1 MVGLFSI
8 DNVMPPF
15 AEVEMTQ
22 CLPGQKNTDT
32 GGQGGDVV
40 EEDPAEDWPNNFDI
54 ELWGSR
60 GIGIG
65 MFIVVWVVI
74 EEAPAIGTTGS
85 PDALEEFIP
94 DDDAAGE
101 GDIKRAGLLGARP
114 PRVKLMTQ

>member
-8 DNVMPPF
+8 DNVMRSF
-15 AEVEMTQ
+15 AEIEMTQ
-22 CLPGQKNTDT
+22 CFPGKKNTDT

-40 EEDPAEDWPNNFDI
+40 EDDPAEDGPTNFDI
-54 ELWGSR
+54 ELWESR
-60 GIGIG
+60 GIG
-65 MFIVVWVVI
+65 MFIVVWVVT
-74 EEAPAIGTTGS
+74 EEAPAIGTTGG
-85 PDALEEFIP
+85 PDGLEEFIP